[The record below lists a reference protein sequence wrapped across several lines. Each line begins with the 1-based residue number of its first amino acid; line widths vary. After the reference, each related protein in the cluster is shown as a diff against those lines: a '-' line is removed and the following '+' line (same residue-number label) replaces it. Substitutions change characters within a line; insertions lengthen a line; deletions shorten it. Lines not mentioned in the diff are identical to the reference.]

1 MRRVQF
7 GTSPAARECLSSTVS
22 TNTSQAEPLHTT
34 TTQSPHQT
42 TPGQLCWSIRKPD
55 GTTLTCELHD
65 QGQRGV
71 ELQLLRD
78 GQFLFG
84 RRLHDRSAA
93 VVKADDLK
101 TEHIRDGGELIP

>member
-1 MRRVQF
+1 M
-7 GTSPAARECLSSTVS
+7 S
-22 TNTSQAEPLHTT
+22 TNTSQAEPLYTT
-34 TTQSPHQT
+34 PSSDQT
-42 TPGQLCWSIRKPD
+42 TVGQLCWSIRKPD

-71 ELQLLRD
+71 ELRLLRD
-78 GQFLFG
+78 GQLLFG

-101 TEHIRDGGELIP
+101 TEQIREGGELIP

>member
-1 MRRVQF
+1 MS
-7 GTSPAARECLSSTVS
+7 SPSSD
-22 TNTSQAEPLHTT
+22 
-34 TTQSPHQT
+34 QT
-42 TPGQLCWSIRKPD
+42 TAGQLCWSIRKPD
-55 GTTLTCELHD
+55 GATLTCELHD

-71 ELQLLRD
+71 ELRLLRD
-78 GQFLFG
+78 GHLLFG